1 MFVLRNQAQCLGK
14 LFWLKSE
21 VLREL
26 YLRFQPEFRL
36 PVLSVDMNVH
46 PRFFTRKE
54 IETKP
59 GFSKHRGAH
68 DTNGITFTVP

>member
-1 MFVLRNQAQCLGK
+1 MSVPSCADIMFVFRNQAECVGK
-14 LFWLKSE
+14 LSWLKPE

-36 PVLSVDMNVH
+36 AVLSVDMNVP

-54 IETKP
+54 
-59 GFSKHRGAH
+59 
-68 DTNGITFTVP
+68 

>member
-1 MFVLRNQAQCLGK
+1 MFVFRNQAQCVGK
-14 LFWLKSE
+14 LSWLKPE

-36 PVLSVDMNVH
+36 AVLSVDMNVP

-54 IETKP
+54 
-59 GFSKHRGAH
+59 
-68 DTNGITFTVP
+68 